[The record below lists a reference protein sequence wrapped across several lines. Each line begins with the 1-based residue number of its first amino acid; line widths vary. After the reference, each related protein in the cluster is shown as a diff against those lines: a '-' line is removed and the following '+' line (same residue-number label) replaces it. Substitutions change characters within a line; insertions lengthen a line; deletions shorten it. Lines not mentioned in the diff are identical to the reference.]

1 MPLFFSHIVLFISEV
16 HVDEETGMKRYPFE
30 LRTVPR
36 LHWED
41 PTADHLMTHEVSNQS
56 LLVFVGLQI
65 NSLGTSDPTVCES
78 QPPSSV
84 KLASRQCVISTRNR
98 YAGDAHNTG
107 DTGDAVPLFQALKK
121 QYKMSQCSE
130 HCVRSRKK

>member
-1 MPLFFSHIVLFISEV
+1 MVVDIPQNILLSEIQCCTTKRHVMLMPLFFSHILLFISEV

-65 NSLGTSDPTVCES
+65 NSLGTSDLTVCES
-78 QPPSSV
+78 QPPHPLCETSKSSV
-84 KLASRQCVISTRNR
+84 R
-98 YAGDAHNTG
+98 Y
-107 DTGDAVPLFQALKK
+107 K
-121 QYKMSQCSE
+121 Y
-130 HCVRSRKK
+130 

>member
-1 MPLFFSHIVLFISEV
+1 MTCDADATIFLSYSFVYSEV
-16 HVDEETGMKRYPFE
+16 QVDEETGMKRYPFE

-65 NSLGTSDPTVCES
+65 NSLSTSDPTVCES
-78 QPPSSV
+78 QPPHPLCETSKSSV
-84 KLASRQCVISTRNR
+84 R
-98 YAGDAHNTG
+98 Y
-107 DTGDAVPLFQALKK
+107 K
-121 QYKMSQCSE
+121 Y
-130 HCVRSRKK
+130 